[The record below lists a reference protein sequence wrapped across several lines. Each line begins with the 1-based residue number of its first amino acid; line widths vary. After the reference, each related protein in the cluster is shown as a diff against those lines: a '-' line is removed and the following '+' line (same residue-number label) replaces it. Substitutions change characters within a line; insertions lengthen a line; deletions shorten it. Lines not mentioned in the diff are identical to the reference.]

1 MHRNNNGKMN
11 VATWDKLGNHA
22 QVLNAITQNF
32 PMVNKLEEK
41 IK

>member
-1 MHRNNNGKMN
+1 MEKMN
-11 VATWDKLGNHA
+11 GATCEKLGNYA

-32 PMVNKLEEK
+32 SMANKLEEK